1 MHDAPDPRQIVQ
13 AVSGYLR
20 NAALPTLAAAGTA
33 KPETASAV
41 YLARVS
47 ANLLDIAQRQLAEDA
62 QVALAEHTSLRALL
76 GEDGD
81 LATLNRRLCERIA
94 DASLALDAP
103 GLAAHLWRVALDKLA
118 VDQPTYSTYVRV
130 TGAAAEGN

>member
-13 AVSGYLR
+13 AVAAYLR
-20 NAALPTLAAAGTA
+20 ETALPALAAGAAAAGS
-33 KPETASAV
+33 EASSAA

-47 ANLLDIAQRQLAEDA
+47 ANLLDIARRQLAEDTR
-62 QVALAEHTSLRALL
+62 VAEAEHASLCRLL

-94 DASLALDAP
+94 DASLPLDAP
-103 GLAAHLWRVALDKLA
+103 GLAAHLWRVTLDKLA
-118 VDQPTYSTYVRV
+118 VDQPTYSTYLRH
-130 TGAAAEGN
+130 AAAQGN